1 MLRMLRRRR
10 IERHR
15 ARVVAGI
22 PRDTT
27 DHLAAL
33 LVIETDETT
42 ARALAAA
49 LNERR
54 SITLTLAH
62 QQCWHMTPAEEVDP
76 GPSTSPM
83 V

>member
-1 MLRMLRRRR
+1 M
-10 IERHR
+10 
-15 ARVVAGI
+15 
-22 PRDTT
+22 
-27 DHLAAL
+27 